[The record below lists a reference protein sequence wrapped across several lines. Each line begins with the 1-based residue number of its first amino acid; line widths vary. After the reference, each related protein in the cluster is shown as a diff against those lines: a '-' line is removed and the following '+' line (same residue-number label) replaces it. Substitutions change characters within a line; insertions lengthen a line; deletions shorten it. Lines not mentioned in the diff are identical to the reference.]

1 MNTDRMYYS
10 RDAELQ
16 AMRDKTVMAALVMV
30 LGLGIGA
37 ALALLFA
44 PASGSETRQELAN
57 TVEAGLKDGRNSVEP
72 MMKRLEHDI
81 ADLRQRF
88 QDRVDHIRQS

>member
-1 MNTDRMYYS
+1 MNPDRMYYS

-44 PASGSETRQELAN
+44 PAAGTETRQEIAH
-57 TVEAGLKDGRNSVEP
+57 TFESSVKDGRETVEP
-72 MMKRLEHDI
+72 LVKRLEHEI

-88 QDRVDHIRQS
+88 QERMHS